1 MKETL
6 LLIQILGF
14 LASLG
19 CGICGYILACKAEK
33 HAHESIQHAESAINH
48 ADAALSALNELN
60 NYLRGTE
67 ENRDSNRYDR
77 NAL

>member
-14 LASLG
+14 LASIG

-33 HAHESIQHAESAINH
+33 HAYESMKH
-48 ADAALSALNELN
+48 ADAAIDHANAALNALNELN